1 MSGGIVGR
9 IESLSAREKGMV
21 GGMALA
27 FLAFLGFMG
36 YLLVGTTISDLE
48 TSVTSKQ
55 SALETIETLKDRY
68 LQQQASGSPLALD
81 VLEDNRVKLT
91 PYVEEAAKRFGITVD
106 DYKERRMPI
115 GKKRKTKDG
124 DEVPDLWEENL
135 TISFKKVDME
145 RLSSFLDEVDKPDRL
160 IFVKKL
166 SLKRSWSDKS
176 DFRVTMTLATYK
188 KA

>member
-21 GGMALA
+21 AGMGLA
-27 FLAFLGFMG
+27 FLAFLGFLG

-48 TSVTSKQ
+48 TSVNTKQ
-55 SALETIETLKDRY
+55 SALETIEALKDRY
-68 LQQQASGSPLALD
+68 LQQQATGSPVAVDALQ
-81 VLEDNRVKLT
+81 DNRVKLT
-91 PYVEEAAKRFGITVD
+91 PFVEEAAKRFGITVD
-106 DYKERRMPI
+106 DYKERRTPL

-124 DEVPDLWEENL
+124 EEVPEMWEENL
-135 TISFKKVDME
+135 TISFKQVDMD
-145 RLSSFLDEVDKPDRL
+145 RLSSFLDEVDQPARL